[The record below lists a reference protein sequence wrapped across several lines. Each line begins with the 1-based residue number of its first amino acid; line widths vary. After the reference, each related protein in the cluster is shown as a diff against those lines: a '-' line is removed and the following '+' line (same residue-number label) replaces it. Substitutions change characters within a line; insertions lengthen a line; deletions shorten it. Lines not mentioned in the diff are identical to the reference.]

1 MICRGVSRHDKEWP
15 PFLVQGSIVLL
26 SLEIV
31 MAQVVVVYVLSV
43 VERAFKIEHTL
54 VVFLPYFPCILAMLS
69 LLYIALE
76 ILFKLVSGVNNLVL
90 LDISCDFVVCFFH

>member
-1 MICRGVSRHDKEWP
+1 
-15 PFLVQGSIVLL
+15 
-26 SLEIV
+26 

-43 VERAFKIEHTL
+43 VERALKIEHTL
-54 VVFLPYFPCILAMLS
+54 VVFLPYFLCILALLS

-90 LDISCDFVVCFFH
+90 LDVSCDFVVCFFH